1 MTGHAPDRLE
11 MRILSLNT
19 WGGRVGDPL
28 ITWLGQADADVFCLQ
43 EMIHTP
49 AASSAW
55 LTYRDDGIVLPQRAN
70 LFGEVSAALPAH
82 RAFFCAAARG
92 PLYEGERVLQSEWGL
107 ATFVRRTFPIIAQA
121 QDFVHGTF
129 AADGFGPHP
138 RSRNAHAVR
147 LFDDGTGAPVTIAHM
162 HGLRELTGKTDTPA
176 RHAQAKAFVELILRI
191 ARKGERLVVCGDFNV
206 LPDSVTLE
214 ALQAIGLTDL
224 VTGGGHTDTRTSLY
238 TKSGRYANYMLVNE
252 AVKVR
257 RFEVVRE
264 PEVSDHRALL
274 LEIA

>member
-1 MTGHAPDRLE
+1 

-28 ITWLGQADADVFCLQ
+28 IAWLGQADADVFCLQ

-49 AASSAW
+49 AANSAW
-55 LTYRDDGIVLPQRAN
+55 LDYRDDGIVLPQRAN
-70 LFGEVSAALPAH
+70 LFTEVSAELPAH
-82 RAFFCAAARG
+82 RGFFCAAARG
-92 PLYEGERVLQSEWGL
+92 PLYDGERSHQSEWGL
-107 ATFVRRTFPIIAQA
+107 ATFVRRTLPVIGQA
-121 QDFVHGTF
+121 QDFVHGAF
-129 AADGFGPHP
+129 SAAGFGPHP
-138 RSRNAHAVR
+138 RSRIAHAVR
-147 LFDDGTGAPVTIAHM
+147 LFDDGAGAPVTVAHM
-162 HGLRELTGKTDTPA
+162 HGLRELAGKGDTPA
-176 RHAQAKAFVELILRI
+176 RHAQAKAFVELIRRI

-206 LPDSVTLE
+206 LPDSVMLQ

-224 VTGGGHTDTRTSLY
+224 VTSGGHTDTRTSLY
-238 TKSGRYANYMLVNE
+238 TKPGRHANYMLVSE
-252 AVKVR
+252 QVEVR